1 MSAKTRKPVGR
12 RLRAKKKKH
21 AASLK
26 ARFQRES
33 IWHKLALIVVCVVFF
48 FVSVMY
54 GISQWY
60 IAKHRNDPL
69 QIGMTFV
76 PSYARYYG
84 LDPKETMQA
93 IIDDLGIKRL
103 RLVSYWDKGEPT
115 PGTYNFN
122 DLDWQ
127 MKLAEANDVKVS
139 LAIGLRQPRWPECH
153 LPKWAAGQSVDEWA
167 PQLNKYIE
175 AVVNRYKDS
184 SALQSYQLEN
194 EYFLDVFGECTDF
207 SRDRLISEYNL
218 VKSLDPHRPLIV
230 SMSNNAIGTPIGEPT
245 PDMWAISVY
254 KRVWDKTITK
264 RYFEYPIPAWYY
276 GFRAG
281 WVELTRGKNSFIH
294 ELQTEAWLPDNGNF
308 KMNSVSSI
316 DEQNKSLNPERLKD
330 RIEYGRATGMRT
342 FDLWGGEWW
351 YWRKVKA
358 GDPSLWNTAK
368 DEITRIQLEDSLR
381 GR

>member
-1 MSAKTRKPVGR
+1 
-12 RLRAKKKKH
+12 
-21 AASLK
+21 
-26 ARFQRES
+26 
-33 IWHKLALIVVCVVFF
+33 
-48 FVSVMY
+48 
-54 GISQWY
+54 
-60 IAKHRNDPL
+60 
-69 QIGMTFV
+69 
-76 PSYARYYG
+76 
-84 LDPKETMQA
+84 
-93 IIDDLGIKRL
+93 
-103 RLVSYWDKGEPT
+103 
-115 PGTYNFN
+115 
-122 DLDWQ
+122 
-127 MKLAEANDVKVS
+127 
-139 LAIGLRQPRWPECH
+139 
-153 LPKWAAGQSVDEWA
+153 
-167 PQLNKYIE
+167 
-175 AVVNRYKDS
+175 
-184 SALQSYQLEN
+184 
-194 EYFLDVFGECTDF
+194 
-207 SRDRLISEYNL
+207 
-218 VKSLDPHRPLIV
+218 
-230 SMSNNAIGTPIGEPT
+230 
-245 PDMWAISVY
+245 MWAISVY

-276 GFRAG
+276 GVRAG